1 MNKKYEQDFIQG
13 ANIKVIGVGG
23 GGVNAV
29 EQMIDD
35 DIKGVEFICAN
46 TDAQSLLTSRAHK
59 KIQIGLD
66 ITKGLGAGTNPS
78 IGREAALEQKEN
90 LKKVLEGADML
101 FITTGMGGGTGT
113 GASPVIAEIA
123 KELGILTVAVVTRP
137 FIFEGKKRIQVAD
150 DGIKHLTEHVD
161 SLITIPNDK
170 LLTIFGKDLSIKKA
184 FQNADRVLCNSV
196 KGISDIIKFPGV
208 INLDFADVKTV
219 MIEKGPAMM
228 GTGMASGENRAKQAT
243 ESAIRNPLLDDV
255 QFKNAGG
262 ILVNISTCI
271 DGLTLGEYGEVGEIV
286 AEYAKDNANIKIGM
300 TVNPDLTNEMV
311 ITIIATGLTTQHKKD
326 SNILEIHSKKAEDKK
341 EESFKKVDK
350 SFERNIDNNEFLD
363 NEKIKTQTSMFSEI
377 SDEDYFDIP
386 TFLRNQ
392 KRKT

>member
-1 MNKKYEQDFIQG
+1 MNKKYEQDFLQG

-35 DIKGVEFICAN
+35 DIKGIEFICAN
-46 TDAQSLLTSRAHK
+46 TDAQSLEASRAHK

-66 ITKGLGAGTNPS
+66 ITKGLGAGTNPA
-78 IGREAALEQKEN
+78 IGREAALEQRDN
-90 LKKVLEGADML
+90 IKKALEGADML

-123 KELGILTVAVVTRP
+123 KELGILTVAVVTKP
-137 FIFEGKKRIQVAD
+137 FVFEGKKRIQVAD

-243 ESAIRNPLLDDV
+243 ESAIRNPLLEEV

-262 ILVNISTCI
+262 ILVNISTCV

-286 AEYAKDNANIKIGM
+286 ADYAKDNANIKIGM

-311 ITIIATGLTTQHKKD
+311 ITIIATGLTSSQ
-326 SNILEIHSKKAEDKK
+326 NNNVIAP
-341 EESFKKVDK
+341 KKVDIIDEK
-350 SFERNIDNNEFLD
+350 KKEAIKKEIERPIERSINSYSGVGVSTTI
-363 NEKIKTQTSMFSEI
+363 TQPIMASEI
-377 SDEDYFDIP
+377 DDDYLDIP
-386 TFLRNQ
+386 TFLRLQ
-392 KRKT
+392 GRRS